1 MDYQQAVDYIE
12 SLALPRGRYGLE
24 RLKQALELLGNPQ
37 HKVRFVHVAGTNGK
51 GSCAAMLAS
60 VLKEAGYR
68 TGLYIS
74 PHLRRY
80 NERMQVDGVDI
91 LDDDLIRAAQR
102 VKEAC
107 EQLGG
112 TPIVFEVLTLMALW
126 YFAERRCDFVV
137 LEVGIGGKLDAT
149 NCIPA
154 PAAALIAQLGFDHT
168 ETLGST
174 IEEIA
179 AQKGGIAKPG
189 SQLVMAEQEPAALRV
204 VEQLC
209 REQGC
214 GFTVAD
220 PERLRVL
227 STSPEG
233 QRLRDRTYGELLLPL
248 AGSHQVKNAANVLTV
263 VEVLKGEGFAIPDR
277 AVRQGIESTV
287 WPARFERLSRSPDF
301 ILDGGHNPQC
311 VQAAV
316 QALQDYYPGKKVV
329 FLTGMMKD
337 KDSAAMLAKMAEVA
351 KAFVCLH
358 ADSDRA
364 FGAQEL
370 AREIEN
376 TLSLAAYPAASAQE
390 GCALAQRLAGEQGV
404 VCALGSLYLAGEIRA
419 VFHRE

>member
-12 SLALPRGRYGLE
+12 SSALPRGRYGME

-91 LDDDLIRAAQR
+91 SDDDLIRAAQR
-102 VKEAC
+102 VKEVC

-126 YFAERRCDFVV
+126 YFAECRCDFVV

-220 PERLRVL
+220 PERLQVL

-358 ADSDRA
+358 ADSERA
-364 FGAQEL
+364 FGTQEL

>member
-12 SLALPRGRYGLE
+12 SPALPRGRYGLE

-126 YFAERRCDFVV
+126 YFAESRCDFVV

-277 AVRQGIESTV
+277 AVRQGIERTV

-370 AREIEN
+370 AREVEN

-390 GCALAQRLAGEQGV
+390 GCALAQRLAGKQGV

>member
-12 SLALPRGRYGLE
+12 SPALPRGRYGLE

-91 LDDDLIRAAQR
+91 SDDDLIRAAQR
-102 VKEAC
+102 VKEVC

-112 TPIVFEVLTLMALW
+112 TPIVFEALTLMALW

-220 PERLRVL
+220 PERLQVL

-358 ADSDRA
+358 ADSERA

-376 TLSLAAYPAASAQE
+376 TLGLAAYPAASAQE

>member
-12 SLALPRGRYGLE
+12 SPALPRGRYGLE

-60 VLKEAGYR
+60 VLKEAG
-68 TGLYIS
+68 
-74 PHLRRY
+74 
-80 NERMQVDGVDI
+80 
-91 LDDDLIRAAQR
+91 
-102 VKEAC
+102 KEVC

-126 YFAERRCDFVV
+126 YFAECRCDFVV

-214 GFTVAD
+214 GFTVA
-220 PERLRVL
+220 
-227 STSPEG
+227 
-233 QRLRDRTYGELLLPL
+233 
-248 AGSHQVKNAANVLTV
+248 
-263 VEVLKGEGFAIPDR
+263 
-277 AVRQGIESTV
+277 
-287 WPARFERLSRSPDF
+287 
-301 ILDGGHNPQC
+301 
-311 VQAAV
+311 
-316 QALQDYYPGKKVV
+316 
-329 FLTGMMKD
+329 
-337 KDSAAMLAKMAEVA
+337 
-351 KAFVCLH
+351 
-358 ADSDRA
+358 
-364 FGAQEL
+364 
-370 AREIEN
+370 
-376 TLSLAAYPAASAQE
+376 
-390 GCALAQRLAGEQGV
+390 
-404 VCALGSLYLAGEIRA
+404 
-419 VFHRE
+419 HREGSGCGTEPTGSFCCRWPDPIR

>member
-12 SLALPRGRYGLE
+12 SPALPRGRYGLE

-91 LDDDLIRAAQR
+91 SDDDLIRAAQR

-107 EQLGG
+107 EQMGG

-220 PERLRVL
+220 PERLQVL

-358 ADSDRA
+358 ADSERA

>member
-12 SLALPRGRYGLE
+12 SPALPRGRYGLE

-51 GSCAAMLAS
+51 GSCTAMLAS

-91 LDDDLIRAAQR
+91 SDDDLIRAAQR
-102 VKEAC
+102 VKEVC

-220 PERLRVL
+220 PARLQVL

-358 ADSDRA
+358 ADSERA

>member
-12 SLALPRGRYGLE
+12 SPALPRGRYGLE

-91 LDDDLIRAAQR
+91 SNDDLIRAAQR
-102 VKEAC
+102 VKEVC

-126 YFAERRCDFVV
+126 YFAECRCDFVV

-154 PAAALIAQLGFDHT
+154 PATALIAQLGFDHT

-179 AQKGGIAKPG
+179 AQKGGIAKSG

-220 PERLRVL
+220 PERLQVL

-277 AVRQGIESTV
+277 AVRQGIERTV

-351 KAFVCLH
+351 KTFVCLH

>member
-12 SLALPRGRYGLE
+12 SPALPRGRYGLE

-91 LDDDLIRAAQR
+91 SDDDLIRAAQR
-102 VKEAC
+102 VKEVC

-220 PERLRVL
+220 PERLQVL

-277 AVRQGIESTV
+277 AVRQGIERTV

-358 ADSDRA
+358 ADSERA

-376 TLSLAAYPAASAQE
+376 TLSLAAYPAASTQE

>member
-12 SLALPRGRYGLE
+12 SPALPRGRYGLE

-102 VKEAC
+102 VKEVC

-179 AQKGGIAKPG
+179 AQKGGIAKSG

-220 PERLRVL
+220 PERLQVL

-277 AVRQGIESTV
+277 AVRQGIERTV

-358 ADSDRA
+358 ADSERA

-370 AREIEN
+370 AREIED
-376 TLSLAAYPAASAQE
+376 TLGLAAYPAASAQE

>member
-12 SLALPRGRYGLE
+12 SPALPRGRYGLE

-91 LDDDLIRAAQR
+91 SDDDLIRAAQR
-102 VKEAC
+102 VKEVC

-126 YFAERRCDFVV
+126 YFAECRCDFVV

-154 PAAALIAQLGFDHT
+154 PATALIAQLGFDHT

-220 PERLRVL
+220 PERLQVL

-248 AGSHQVKNAANVLTV
+248 AGFHQVKNAANVLTV

-277 AVRQGIESTV
+277 AVRQGIERTV

-358 ADSDRA
+358 ADSERA

-419 VFHRE
+419 VFYRE

>member
-12 SLALPRGRYGLE
+12 SPALPRGRYGLE

-74 PHLRRY
+74 PHLRCY

-91 LDDDLIRAAQR
+91 SDDDLIRAAQR
-102 VKEAC
+102 VKEVC

-220 PERLRVL
+220 PERLQVL

-277 AVRQGIESTV
+277 AVRQGIERTV

-358 ADSDRA
+358 ADSERA

>member
-12 SLALPRGRYGLE
+12 SPALPRGRYGLE

-91 LDDDLIRAAQR
+91 SDDDLIRAAQR
-102 VKEAC
+102 VKEVC

-168 ETLGST
+168 ETLGNT

-179 AQKGGIAKPG
+179 AQKGGIAKSG

-220 PERLRVL
+220 PERLQVL

-358 ADSDRA
+358 ADSERA

-376 TLSLAAYPAASAQE
+376 TLGLAAYPAASAQE

-419 VFHRE
+419 VFYRE

>member
-12 SLALPRGRYGLE
+12 SPALPRGRYGLE

-68 TGLYIS
+68 AGLYIS

-91 LDDDLIRAAQR
+91 SDDDLIRAAQR
-102 VKEAC
+102 VKEVC

-154 PAAALIAQLGFDHT
+154 PATALIAQLGFDHT

-189 SQLVMAEQEPAALRV
+189 SQRVMAEQEPAALRV

-220 PERLRVL
+220 PERLQVL

-248 AGSHQVKNAANVLTV
+248 AGFHQVKNAANVLTV

-277 AVRQGIESTV
+277 AVRQGIERTV

-358 ADSDRA
+358 ADSERA

-419 VFHRE
+419 VFYRE

>member
-12 SLALPRGRYGLE
+12 SPALPRGRYGLE

-102 VKEAC
+102 VKEVC

-126 YFAERRCDFVV
+126 YFAECRCDFVV

-220 PERLRVL
+220 PERLQVL

-277 AVRQGIESTV
+277 AVRQGIERTV

-370 AREIEN
+370 AREIED
-376 TLSLAAYPAASAQE
+376 TLGLAAYPAASAQE

-419 VFHRE
+419 VFHRK

>member
-12 SLALPRGRYGLE
+12 SPALPRGRYGLE

-91 LDDDLIRAAQR
+91 SDDDLIRAAQR
-102 VKEAC
+102 VKEVC

-112 TPIVFEVLTLMALW
+112 TPIVFEALTLMALW

-220 PERLRVL
+220 PERLQVL

-277 AVRQGIESTV
+277 AVQQGIESTV

-329 FLTGMMKD
+329 FLTGMMRD
-337 KDSAAMLAKMAEVA
+337 KDTAAMLAKMAEVA

-358 ADSDRA
+358 ADSERA

>member
-12 SLALPRGRYGLE
+12 SPALPRGRYGLE
-24 RLKQALELLGNPQ
+24 RLKQALERLGNPQ

-91 LDDDLIRAAQR
+91 SDDDLIRAAQR
-102 VKEAC
+102 VKEVC

-126 YFAERRCDFVV
+126 YFAECRCDFVV

-220 PERLRVL
+220 PERLQVL
-227 STSPEG
+227 STSPGG

-358 ADSDRA
+358 ADSERA

>member
-12 SLALPRGRYGLE
+12 SPALPRGRYGLE

-102 VKEAC
+102 VKEVC

-189 SQLVMAEQEPAALRV
+189 SQLVMAEQELAALRV

-220 PERLRVL
+220 PERLQVL

-277 AVRQGIESTV
+277 AVRQGIERTV

-358 ADSDRA
+358 ADSERA

>member
-12 SLALPRGRYGLE
+12 SPALPRGRYGLE

-91 LDDDLIRAAQR
+91 SDDDLIRAAQR
-102 VKEAC
+102 VKEVC

-126 YFAERRCDFVV
+126 YFAECRCDFVV

-220 PERLRVL
+220 PERLQVL

-277 AVRQGIESTV
+277 AVRQGIERTV

-358 ADSDRA
+358 ADSERA

-370 AREIEN
+370 AREIED
-376 TLSLAAYPAASAQE
+376 TLGLAAYPAASAQE

>member
-12 SLALPRGRYGLE
+12 SPALPRGRYGLE

-91 LDDDLIRAAQR
+91 SDDDLIRAAQR

-107 EQLGG
+107 EQMGG

-220 PERLRVL
+220 PERLQVL

-337 KDSAAMLAKMAEVA
+337 KDTAAMLAKMAEVA

-358 ADSDRA
+358 ADSERA

>member
-12 SLALPRGRYGLE
+12 SPALPRGRYGLE

-91 LDDDLIRAAQR
+91 SDDDLIRAAQR
-102 VKEAC
+102 VKEVC

-168 ETLGST
+168 ETLGNT

-179 AQKGGIAKPG
+179 AQKGGIAKSG

-220 PERLRVL
+220 PERLQVL

-419 VFHRE
+419 VFYRE

>member
-12 SLALPRGRYGLE
+12 SSALPRGRYGLE

-91 LDDDLIRAAQR
+91 SDDDLIRAAQR
-102 VKEAC
+102 VKEVC

-220 PERLRVL
+220 PERLQVL

-277 AVRQGIESTV
+277 AVRQGIERTV

-358 ADSDRA
+358 ADSERA

-370 AREIEN
+370 AREIED
-376 TLSLAAYPAASAQE
+376 TLGLAAYPAASAQE

>member
-12 SLALPRGRYGLE
+12 SPALPRGRYGLE

-91 LDDDLIRAAQR
+91 SDDDLIRAAQR
-102 VKEAC
+102 VKEVC

-189 SQLVMAEQEPAALRV
+189 SQLVMAEQEPEALRV

-220 PERLRVL
+220 PERLQVL

-248 AGSHQVKNAANVLTV
+248 AGFHQVKNAANVLTV

>member
-12 SLALPRGRYGLE
+12 SPALPRGRYGLE

-91 LDDDLIRAAQR
+91 SDDDLIRAAQR
-102 VKEAC
+102 VKEVC

-154 PAAALIAQLGFDHT
+154 PATALIAQLGFDHT

-220 PERLRVL
+220 PERLQVL

-277 AVRQGIESTV
+277 AVRQGIERTV

-358 ADSDRA
+358 ADSERA

-376 TLSLAAYPAASAQE
+376 TLSLAAYPASSAQE

>member
-12 SLALPRGRYGLE
+12 SPALPRGRYGLE

-37 HKVRFVHVAGTNGK
+37 HKVCFVHVAGTNGK

-91 LDDDLIRAAQR
+91 SDDDLIRAAQR
-102 VKEAC
+102 VKEVC

-179 AQKGGIAKPG
+179 AQKGGIAKLG

-220 PERLRVL
+220 PERLQVL

-277 AVRQGIESTV
+277 AVRQGIERTV

-358 ADSDRA
+358 ADSERA

>member
-12 SLALPRGRYGLE
+12 SPALPRGRYGLE

-91 LDDDLIRAAQR
+91 SDDDLIRAAQR
-102 VKEAC
+102 VKEVC

-220 PERLRVL
+220 PERLQVL

-419 VFHRE
+419 VFHRK

>member
-12 SLALPRGRYGLE
+12 SSALPRGRYGME

-102 VKEAC
+102 VKEVC

-220 PERLRVL
+220 PERLQVL

-277 AVRQGIESTV
+277 AVRQGIERTV

-358 ADSDRA
+358 ADSERA

-370 AREIEN
+370 AREIED

-419 VFHRE
+419 VFHRK

>member
-12 SLALPRGRYGLE
+12 SPALPRGRYGLE

-68 TGLYIS
+68 AGLYIS

-91 LDDDLIRAAQR
+91 SDDDLIRAAQR
-102 VKEAC
+102 VKEVC

-154 PAAALIAQLGFDHT
+154 PATALIAQLGFDHT

-220 PERLRVL
+220 PERLQVL

-248 AGSHQVKNAANVLTV
+248 AGFHQVKNAANVLTV

-277 AVRQGIESTV
+277 AVRQGIERTV

-358 ADSDRA
+358 ADSERA

-419 VFHRE
+419 VFHRK

>member
-12 SLALPRGRYGLE
+12 SPALPRGRYGLE

-91 LDDDLIRAAQR
+91 SDDDLIRAAQR
-102 VKEAC
+102 VKEVC

-154 PAAALIAQLGFDHT
+154 PATALIAQLGFDHT

-179 AQKGGIAKPG
+179 AQKGGIAKSG

-220 PERLRVL
+220 PERLQVL

-419 VFHRE
+419 VFHRK

>member
-12 SLALPRGRYGLE
+12 SPALPRGRYGLE

-102 VKEAC
+102 VKEVC

-220 PERLRVL
+220 PERLQVL

-277 AVRQGIESTV
+277 AVRQGIERTV

-358 ADSDRA
+358 ADSERA

>member
-12 SLALPRGRYGLE
+12 SSALPRGRYGLE

-91 LDDDLIRAAQR
+91 SDDDLIRAAQR
-102 VKEAC
+102 VKEVC

-126 YFAERRCDFVV
+126 YFAECRCDFAV

-220 PERLRVL
+220 PERLQVL

-233 QRLRDRTYGELLLPL
+233 QRLRDRTYGEFLLPL

-370 AREIEN
+370 TREIED
-376 TLSLAAYPAASAQE
+376 TLGLAAYPAASAQE

>member
-12 SLALPRGRYGLE
+12 SPALPRGRYGLE

-102 VKEAC
+102 VKEVC

-179 AQKGGIAKPG
+179 AQKGGIAKSG

-220 PERLRVL
+220 PERLQVL

-277 AVRQGIESTV
+277 AVRQGIERTV

-358 ADSDRA
+358 ADSERA

-376 TLSLAAYPAASAQE
+376 TLSLAAYPAASTQE

>member
-12 SLALPRGRYGLE
+12 SPALPRGRYGLE

-91 LDDDLIRAAQR
+91 SDDDLIRAAQR
-102 VKEAC
+102 VKEVC

-220 PERLRVL
+220 PERLQVL

-277 AVRQGIESTV
+277 AVRQGIERTV

-311 VQAAV
+311 IQAAV

-358 ADSDRA
+358 ADSERA

-370 AREIEN
+370 AREIED
-376 TLSLAAYPAASAQE
+376 TLGLAAYPAASAQE

>member
-12 SLALPRGRYGLE
+12 SSALPRGRYGME

-91 LDDDLIRAAQR
+91 SDDDLIRAAQR
-102 VKEAC
+102 VKEVC

-126 YFAERRCDFVV
+126 YFAECRCDFVV

-220 PERLRVL
+220 PERLQVL

-358 ADSDRA
+358 ADSERA

>member
-12 SLALPRGRYGLE
+12 SPALPRGRYGLE

-91 LDDDLIRAAQR
+91 SDDDLIRAAQR
-102 VKEAC
+102 VKEVC

-126 YFAERRCDFVV
+126 YFAECRCDFVV

-154 PAAALIAQLGFDHT
+154 PATALIAQLGFDHT

-220 PERLRVL
+220 PERLQVL

-277 AVRQGIESTV
+277 AVRQGIERTV

-358 ADSDRA
+358 ADSERA

-370 AREIEN
+370 AREIED

>member
-12 SLALPRGRYGLE
+12 SSALPRGRYGLE

-91 LDDDLIRAAQR
+91 SDDDLIRAAQR
-102 VKEAC
+102 VKEVC

-154 PAAALIAQLGFDHT
+154 PATALIAQLGFDHT

-179 AQKGGIAKPG
+179 AQKGGIAKSG

-220 PERLRVL
+220 PERLQVL

-248 AGSHQVKNAANVLTV
+248 AGFHQVKNAANVLTV

-337 KDSAAMLAKMAEVA
+337 KDTAAMLAKMAEVA

-358 ADSDRA
+358 ADSERA

-370 AREIEN
+370 AREIED
-376 TLSLAAYPAASAQE
+376 TLGLAAYPAASAQE

-419 VFHRE
+419 VFYRE

>member
-12 SLALPRGRYGLE
+12 SPALPRGRYGLE

-51 GSCAAMLAS
+51 GSCTAMLAS

-91 LDDDLIRAAQR
+91 SDDDLIRAAQR
-102 VKEAC
+102 VKEVC

-220 PERLRVL
+220 PARLQVL

-277 AVRQGIESTV
+277 AVRQGIERTV

-358 ADSDRA
+358 ADSERA

>member
-12 SLALPRGRYGLE
+12 SPALPRGRYGLE

-91 LDDDLIRAAQR
+91 SDDDLIRAAQR
-102 VKEAC
+102 VKEVC

-220 PERLRVL
+220 PERLQVL

-358 ADSDRA
+358 ADSERA

>member
-1 MDYQQAVDYIE
+1 
-12 SLALPRGRYGLE
+12 
-24 RLKQALELLGNPQ
+24 
-37 HKVRFVHVAGTNGK
+37 
-51 GSCAAMLAS
+51 
-60 VLKEAGYR
+60 
-68 TGLYIS
+68 
-74 PHLRRY
+74 
-80 NERMQVDGVDI
+80 
-91 LDDDLIRAAQR
+91 
-102 VKEAC
+102 
-107 EQLGG
+107 
-112 TPIVFEVLTLMALW
+112 
-126 YFAERRCDFVV
+126 
-137 LEVGIGGKLDAT
+137 
-149 NCIPA
+149 
-154 PAAALIAQLGFDHT
+154 
-168 ETLGST
+168 
-174 IEEIA
+174 
-179 AQKGGIAKPG
+179 
-189 SQLVMAEQEPAALRV
+189 MAEQEPAALRV

-220 PERLRVL
+220 PERLQVL
-227 STSPEG
+227 STSPGG

-358 ADSDRA
+358 ADSERA

>member
-12 SLALPRGRYGLE
+12 SSALPRGRYGLE

-91 LDDDLIRAAQR
+91 SDDDLIRAAQR
-102 VKEAC
+102 VKEVC

-220 PERLRVL
+220 PERLQVL

>member
-12 SLALPRGRYGLE
+12 SPALPRGRYGLE

-102 VKEAC
+102 VKEVC

-220 PERLRVL
+220 PERLQVL

-277 AVRQGIESTV
+277 AVRQGIERTV